1 MTCKGKLRLTYC
13 NCSRVEKC
21 CYKLILEFLSMIMLY
36 LHCFCTQ
43 CMPKAPQISGEL
55 HSWYSR
61 NKPLYEDRLSVTQ
74 HNKTMVSMWAQLLKA
89 AISKSDQP
97 AWGKSLCTRN
107 ISPAQIFCIPFF
119 QCSPV
124 GGDVAENWRT
134 YGILGHQ
141 TATCW
146 WLWEMAPYQSSSGTA
161 LSVWEGPFFPCSKQC
176 LSIGSAENPALI
188 SDRDFL
194 WFIFMGFYS

>member
-1 MTCKGKLRLTYC
+1 MTCKGMLRLTYC

-21 CYKLILEFLSMIMLY
+21 CYKLILEFLSMIMVY

-97 AWGKSLCTRN
+97 ACGNSLCTRN

-124 GGDVAENWRT
+124 GGDIAENWRI
-134 YGILGHQ
+134 YGILGHLLVAVGNGSILEQ
-141 TATCW
+141 
-146 WLWEMAPYQSSSGTA
+146 LWD
-161 LSVWEGPFFPCSKQC
+161 CSKC
-176 LSIGSAENPALI
+176 VGGA
-188 SDRDFL
+188 
-194 WFIFMGFYS
+194 IFPMLQAMSLNRFSRKSCPNL